1 MNKFKFAQDAV
12 FFITVGFVWV
22 VLILSIALFFLPYY
36 LLNLSQHYRPKTMAI
51 AQLLSIYC

>member
-36 LLNLSQHYRPKTMAI
+36 LLREVWNCYETWQINKEKS
-51 AQLLSIYC
+51 